1 MPDPDEPRRERQA
14 SIPGIARELV
24 GGIVQLVR
32 LEVTRA
38 RQEIG
43 GMLAETRLA
52 LVLFAIAAGLG
63 LLALVTLDVA
73 VVLGTAALFDV
84 MPDLLVVIVIV
95 ATFTAIVVLYVG
107 LGAGGVIANPFGALA
122 LLIVVAALAVPAYFG
137 FSPAWM
143 AALFV
148 LFVQVALAGV
158 AVARGVGHVN
168 IGAPDETIA
177 SVKEDIA
184 WAKRL
189 LRRG

>member
-1 MPDPDEPRRERQA
+1 MPDPDEPRGERQA
-14 SIPGIARELV
+14 SIPGMARELV

-52 LVLFAIAAGLG
+52 LVLFAIAAALG
-63 LLALVTLDVA
+63 LMALVTLDVA

-84 MPDLLVVIVIV
+84 IPDLLVVIVIV
-95 ATFTAIVVLYVG
+95 ATFTAVVVLYVG
-107 LGAGGVIANPFGALA
+107 LGAGGVIANPFGAVA
-122 LLIVVAALAVPAYFG
+122 LLIVVVALAVPAYFG

-158 AVARGVGHVN
+158 AVARGIGHVK